1 MSFREML
8 TDERGNLSA
17 ARTLLSIFLAFTG
30 TLIVLDS
37 VAWDVPDPAYVLL
50 GSIGVGLLAWAAG
63 PRVAEYLGPQ
73 MGAVASGIA
82 QAIKRPRQPELLDND
97 PRFREDD
104 EG

>member
-1 MSFREML
+1 MLFREIL

-30 TLIVLDS
+30 ALIVLDS
-37 VAWDVPDPAYVLL
+37 VAWDVPDAAYVLL

-63 PRVAEYLGPQ
+63 PRVAQYLGPQ